1 MNQPV
6 LTNRVAAT
14 RLRAL
19 TAQLSEDPKPLETRF
34 IRRIE
39 PTAAERRL
47 RSLPCPVMEE
57 EADLEVRAA

>member
-6 LTNRVAAT
+6 LTNRAAAT

-19 TAQLSEDPKPLETRF
+19 MAQLSEDPKPLETRL
-34 IRRIE
+34 IRRIR

-47 RSLPCPVMEE
+47 LSLPCPATEMEATPE
-57 EADLEVRAA
+57 ERAA